1 MARFIELKDRDGKA
15 VLVNIDR
22 VTAVTFDN
30 ENNAMRLF
38 TADGTVDLPVCGR
51 EEFLKPQQDESGT
64 LDRMSGNLFHIWEI
78 LRARLH

>member
-1 MARFIELKDRDGKA
+1 MARFIEIKDHDGKT

-22 VTAVTFDN
+22 VTAVTYDN
-30 ENNAMRLF
+30 GNNAMRLF
-38 TADGTVDLPVCGR
+38 TADGTIVLPVCGK
-51 EEFLKPQQDESGT
+51 EEFFKPQQDESGT